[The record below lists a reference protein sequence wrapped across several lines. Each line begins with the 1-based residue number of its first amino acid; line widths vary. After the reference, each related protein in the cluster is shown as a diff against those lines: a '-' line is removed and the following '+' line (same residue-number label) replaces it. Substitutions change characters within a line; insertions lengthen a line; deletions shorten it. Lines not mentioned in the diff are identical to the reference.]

1 MLDYPHMAL
10 TAQQKAK
17 IKKIIHAYDRDV
29 RKIVAKHK
37 QVVIKAVEDLDK
49 RKAEKIKQLIQQS

>member
-1 MLDYPHMAL
+1 MAL